1 MNLLSYCQTLLMG
14 GSIMSV
20 MVSARVPRELH
31 EQVSEMLR
39 DMGVSTTQ
47 LINGAY
53 RQFRDTGKLPGER
66 EAETP
71 MPGMRTLAPEQQED
85 LARSIHETTRRV
97 PESYF
102 ADATY
107 DDMLER
113 ELRARYEALA

>member
-1 MNLLSYCQTLLMG
+1 
-14 GSIMSV
+14 MSV

-31 EQVSEMLR
+31 EQVGEMLR
-39 DMGVSTTQ
+39 DMGASTTQ

-71 MPGMRTLAPEQQED
+71 MPGVRTRTPEQQEE
-85 LARSIHETTRRV
+85 LAHSMRETSWRV

-102 ADATY
+102 ADDAY
-107 DDMLER
+107 DGMLER
-113 ELRARYEALA
+113 

>member
-1 MNLLSYCQTLLMG
+1 
-14 GSIMSV
+14 MSV

-31 EQVSEMLR
+31 EQVGEMLR
-39 DMGVSTTQ
+39 DMGASTTQ

-71 MPGMRTLAPEQQED
+71 IPGVRTLTPEQQEG
-85 LARSIHETTRRV
+85 LARSIRETTRRV

-102 ADATY
+102 ADDTY